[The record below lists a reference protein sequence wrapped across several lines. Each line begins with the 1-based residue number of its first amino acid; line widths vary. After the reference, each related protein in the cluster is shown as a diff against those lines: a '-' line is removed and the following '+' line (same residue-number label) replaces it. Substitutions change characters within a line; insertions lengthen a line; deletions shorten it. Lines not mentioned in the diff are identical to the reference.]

1 MEDISHEADD
11 SSKRVH
17 KTICLRLPKE
27 MLDRIDVSAKNARG
41 YNRTTWVLQALDK
54 QLKSGEEISNPY
66 KIDISEEDNWKGRMI
81 DIDKNIITRYAEDM
95 KVISRRQFFK
105 ILTISI
111 LAAGLAGCVGG
122 AMGSLASVWSMA
134 SGVSMESVEAHNI
147 APAERATLVKEIKQ
161 EVIKDLSEK
170 PVETIEVPGCIIIE
184 ESQPSGVIELEPGS
198 VG

>member
-1 MEDISHEADD
+1 MEDISHDD
-11 SSKRVH
+11 DGSAKKVH

-27 MLDRIDVSAKNARG
+27 MLDRIDISAKNTRG
-41 YNRTTWVLQALDK
+41 YNRTTWVLQVLDQK
-54 QLKSGEEISNPY
+54 LKSGEDISNPH
-66 KIDISEEDNWKGRMI
+66 KIDISEEDGYIRRTI

-170 PVETIEVPGCIIIE
+170 PVETIEVPGSII
-184 ESQPSGVIELEPGS
+184 LEPISPSDQGLLNN
-198 VG
+198 